1 MDSVFFWVS
10 KFTWFLIAPA
20 NLLVLLLFI
29 GSILLWKQ
37 RIQIAKRFFTFLCL
51 LVLVIGLFPVG
62 EWLLYPL
69 ESKYKAN
76 PELEQVD
83 GVIVLG
89 GALDATLSAIWQQT
103 VVNGNA
109 ERVLAS
115 LVLMKKFPNAKLV
128 YIGGSGSLTN
138 QQFKEAD
145 AALQFYKEHGLNTA
159 KIIFERESR
168 NTSEN
173 AIFTKKLI
181 NPAKDEKWLLITSAR
196 HMPRSVAIFCKSEWS
211 VIPYPVDFRTKPK
224 KLFRIAWSF
233 GGHLMNL
240 SIGIKE
246 WLGRVAYSFMGEIL
260 LALYEWIFLIH

>member
-10 KFTWFLIAPA
+10 KLTWFLVAPD

-37 RIQIAKRFFTFLCL
+37 RIKTAKWFFTLLSL

-83 GVIVLG
+83 GIIVLG
-89 GALDATLSAIWQQT
+89 GALDASRSAMWQQT

-115 LVLMKKFPNAKLV
+115 MALMKKFPNAKLI
-128 YIGGSGSLTN
+128 YTGGSASLTN
-138 QQFKEAD
+138 QQYKGAD
-145 AALQFYKEHGLNTA
+145 AALQFYKEHGLDTT
-159 KIIFERESR
+159 KIIFERESP
-168 NTSEN
+168 SEN
-173 AIFTKKLI
+173 VIFTKNLV

-196 HMPRSVAIFCKSEWS
+196 HMPRSVAIFCKSEWA

-224 KLFRIAWSF
+224 KLFRIDWSF
-233 GGHLMNL
+233 GGHLRNL

-246 WLGRVAYSFMGEIL
+246 WLGRIAYSVMGKSC
-260 LALYEWIFLIH
+260 

>member
-1 MDSVFFWVS
+1 MDNLFFWVS
-10 KFTWFLIAPA
+10 KLTWFLVAPG
-20 NLLVLLLFI
+20 NLLVLFLLI
-29 GSILLWKQ
+29 GSTLLWKQ
-37 RIQIAKRFFTFLCL
+37 RIKTAKRFFSFLSL
-51 LVLVIGLFPVG
+51 LVLVVGLFPVG

-83 GVIVLG
+83 GIIVLG
-89 GALDATLSAIWQQT
+89 GAVDASRSAMWQQT
-103 VVNGNA
+103 VVNDSA

-128 YIGGSGSLTN
+128 YTGGSGRLANS
-138 QQFKEAD
+138 QYKSAD
-145 AALQFYKEHGLNTA
+145 AALQFYKEHDLDIA

-173 AIFTKKLI
+173 VIFAKKLV
-181 NPAKDEKWLLITSAR
+181 NPVKDEKWLLITTAW

-211 VIPYPVDFRTKPK
+211 VIPYLVDFRTKPK
-224 KLFRIAWSF
+224 ELFRIDWSF
-233 GGHLMNL
+233 GGHLRNL

-246 WLGRVAYSFMGEIL
+246 WLGRIAYFVMGKSC
-260 LALYEWIFLIH
+260 

>member
-10 KFTWFLIAPA
+10 KLTWFLVEPD

-37 RIQIAKRFFTFLCL
+37 RIKTAKWFFTLLSL

-69 ESKYKAN
+69 ESKFKAN

-83 GVIVLG
+83 GIIVLSG
-89 GALDATLSAIWQQT
+89 GLDPTLSAMWQQT
-103 VVNGNA
+103 VVNNSA

-115 LVLMKKFPNAKLV
+115 LVLMKKFPNAQLV
-128 YIGGSGSLTN
+128 YTGGSGRLTN
-138 QQFKEAD
+138 QQYKAAD
-145 AALQFYKEHGLNTA
+145 AALQFYKEHGLDTTR
-159 KIIFERESR
+159 IIFERESR

-173 AIFTKKLI
+173 VIFTKKLV
-181 NPAKDEKWLLITSAR
+181 NPAKDEKWLLITTAW

-211 VIPYPVDFRTKPK
+211 VIPYPVDYRTKPK
-224 KLFRIAWSF
+224 KLFRIDWSF
-233 GGHLMNL
+233 GGHLRNL

-246 WLGRVAYSFMGEIL
+246 WLGRVAYSVMGKSC
-260 LALYEWIFLIH
+260 